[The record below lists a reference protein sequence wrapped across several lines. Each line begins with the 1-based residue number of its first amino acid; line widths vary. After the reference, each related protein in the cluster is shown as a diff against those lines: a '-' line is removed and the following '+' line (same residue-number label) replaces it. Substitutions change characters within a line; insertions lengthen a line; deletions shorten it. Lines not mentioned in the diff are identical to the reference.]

1 MNNKLKISIC
11 IPFRNVSRYVKQAF
25 DSIISQTYTNW
36 EVIVFN
42 DGSTNDEKQKLI
54 EYIKVFDRNC
64 TLINSENIG
73 LFAARC
79 KMFNKANGDI
89 IVSLDSDDYLFD
101 KNALKKIADEISNGY
116 DMVIYNNTRSSDG
129 KKDKNFSNIENNI
142 NSIRKHFCLW
152 DNLNNIWIKAFKKEI
167 FTSCN
172 FDETK
177 YLNMCEDVYMSTFL
191 LDKINKVKVIDKPL
205 YFYRV
210 NEESIIHKEF
220 DEYRLQSQELVE
232 KNLAKYAKKW
242 SIKEFN
248 LAKHWFEYMV
258 YGNILYANKNFPKNK
273 KHEIYNLVYSYKYT
287 KKCLSSL
294 DIKQL
299 DIPKHKKFP
308 LKLFIKRKYFALDFY
323 FKLLEIFKKILR

>member
-1 MNNKLKISIC
+1 MNNKAKISIC
-11 IPFRNVSRYVKQAF
+11 IPFRNVSKYVKEAF
-25 DSIISQTYTNW
+25 DSILAQTYKNW

-42 DGSTNDEKQKLI
+42 DGSSKSEREKLI
-54 EYIKVFDRNC
+54 QHIKVFTNNYK
-64 TLINSENIG
+64 LIDSDNIG

-79 KMFNKANGDI
+79 KMFNKATGDI

-101 KNALKKIADEISNGY
+101 KNALKIIANEIKNGF
-116 DMVIYNNTRSSDG
+116 DMVIYNNTRSLDG
-129 KKDKNFSNIENNI
+129 KKNKNFNSIENNI
-142 NSIRKHFCLW
+142 ESVRKNFCLW
-152 DNLNNIWIKAFKKEI
+152 DNLNNIWIKAFKKEV
-167 FTSCN
+167 FDSCN
-172 FDETK
+172 FEQNK

-220 DEYRLQSQELVE
+220 DEYRLQSQEFVE

-248 LAKHWFEYMV
+248 FAKHWFEYMV

-294 DIKQL
+294 DIRRL
-299 DIPKHKKFP
+299 DIPKHKKIP
-308 LKLFIKRKYFALDFY
+308 LSLFVKKKYFALDFY
-323 FKLLEIFKKILR
+323 FYILELSKKFLR